1 MYLIILGLTLGLV
14 IGGFMQFNI
23 PPEYARYSAVAIVG
37 VVDSLFG
44 AIRASVE
51 NKYNSAVF
59 LTGLGF
65 NILVGILFS
74 FIGDK
79 LNLDIYLAVL
89 VAFTIRIFSNIGL
102 IKAHTVERITS
113 RTSNISSKI
122 EN

>member
-1 MYLIILGLTLGLV
+1 MYLIILGLALGLV
-14 IGGFMQFNI
+14 IGGFMQFDI

-51 NKYNSAVF
+51 NKYNSSIF

-102 IKAHTVERITS
+102 IKAHTVEKFAAR
-113 RTSNISSKI
+113 SNKIISKI